1 MIPSVKKNKHTT
13 RSALAC
19 MLALGAIAA
28 LPLGGCRGDRTDKPP
43 RRFFPDMDL
52 QPKHKAQAE
61 TEFFADGMT
70 QRPLVDGVVP
80 FSDHSVLP
88 DDGDESEWTQ
98 MRRQDRANMLRE
110 DETFYFGMVS
120 GSTPENPTWVQRMPV
135 EVTAEL
141 IAEGAEQYNIYCAMC
156 HGYDMVGND
165 SGTVGRLMNVRPVNL
180 LDDKYRDRA
189 GEFGADGYIYHV
201 IREGLWSPD
210 GSNRMPAYGY
220 AVDEQEAWAIVSYIR
235 VLQAAFDADG
245 NSTVNASSGASN
257 NNGGE

>member
-1 MIPSVKKNKHTT
+1 MIPSVKKTKHTT
-13 RSALAC
+13 RSALVC
-19 MLALGAIAA
+19 MLALGAIAT

-43 RRFFPDMDL
+43 RQFFPDMDD
-52 QPKHKAQAE
+52 QPKYKAQSE

-70 QRPLVDGVVP
+70 QRPLVEGVVP

-88 DDGDESEWTQ
+88 TEGDESEWAQ
-98 MRRQDRANMLRE
+98 MRLQDRANMLRE
-110 DETFYFGMVS
+110 DETFYLGMVS

-135 EVTAEL
+135 EVTQEL

-180 LDDKYRDRA
+180 LDAKYRDRA
-189 GEFGADGYIYHV
+189 GEFGSDGYLYHV
-201 IREGLWSPD
+201 IRDGLWSPD

-220 AVDEQEAWAIVSYIR
+220 AVDEQEAWAIVAYIR
-235 VLQAAFDADG
+235 VLQTAFDAEG
-245 NSTVNASSGASN
+245 KSTVSGANS
-257 NNGGE
+257 NGGDE